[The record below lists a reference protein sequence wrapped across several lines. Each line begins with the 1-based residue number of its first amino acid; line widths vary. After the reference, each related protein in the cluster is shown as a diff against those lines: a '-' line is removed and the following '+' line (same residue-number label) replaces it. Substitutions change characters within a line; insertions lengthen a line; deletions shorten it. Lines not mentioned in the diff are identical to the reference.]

1 MPITPRATLR
11 NINVNFSFYIC
22 NSNVGRPDV
31 LDFSQTTMPLNKGI
45 KTSRKEKKRKNVKE
59 NEKRKKEI
67 CVVDVL
73 IDKGEKRYFS
83 FC

>member
-1 MPITPRATLR
+1 
-11 NINVNFSFYIC
+11 
-22 NSNVGRPDV
+22 
-31 LDFSQTTMPLNKGI
+31 MPLNKGI